1 MSVLFLYTLY
11 RRLIQR
17 SRAVGERISV
27 FVPID
32 GQGFEAE
39 QDASAGASKL
49 HFVLF
54 LAPPM
59 GKISTATNDLAP
71 GKQFVHHSG
80 ADPRGTSIGE
90 NETIPFFQAQPA
102 IPCTAFHGGQLKLP
116 IFRNPFFHSYDHSFR
131 SPLLTG
137 GC

>member
-1 MSVLFLYTLY
+1 MPVLFLYTLY
-11 RRLIQR
+11 RRLIPR

-32 GQGFEAE
+32 GQGFKTE
-39 QDASAGASKL
+39 QDASAGALKL
-49 HFVLF
+49 HFVL
-54 LAPPM
+54 LLTAPM
-59 GKISTATNDLAP
+59 SKIAPATDDFAP
-71 GKQFVHHSG
+71 SKKLVHHPG

-137 GC
+137 S